1 VRSTPA
7 RPPAEQHGWPGITVP
22 KTLIGRADEVI
33 VECPL
38 LALSGQFSRTR
49 AFVRYWSNSGAFGKT
64 LSPASSTP
72 GLTPFLRDA
81 KRSEALV
88 YGRASFIGISI
99 TADTRIK
106 QIAAARMTT
115 TILSVI

>member
-1 VRSTPA
+1 MAMAASGVVVALDCSEGVVLGEAMPA
-7 RPPAEQHGWPGITVP
+7 A
-22 KTLIGRADEVI
+22 
-33 VECPL
+33 
-38 LALSGQFSRTR
+38 
-49 AFVRYWSNSGAFGKT
+49 
-64 LSPASSTP
+64 TP

-99 TADTRIK
+99 TADSRSK

>member
-7 RPPAEQHGWPGITVP
+7 RPPAEQHGF

-38 LALSGQFSRTR
+38 LALSGQFSRTG

-64 LSPASSTP
+64 LSPASAPSTP